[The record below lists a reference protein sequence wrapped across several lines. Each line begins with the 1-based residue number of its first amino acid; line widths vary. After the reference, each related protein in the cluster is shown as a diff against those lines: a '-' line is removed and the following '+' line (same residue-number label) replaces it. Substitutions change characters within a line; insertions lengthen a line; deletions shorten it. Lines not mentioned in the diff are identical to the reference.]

1 ASGVQAADLWRIR
14 EAVPLSQSAAGAS
27 IKHDISV
34 PVSKVP
40 EFLSLASEAVEAEM
54 PGIRVCAFG
63 HLGDG
68 NIHFNLSQPE
78 GMDPDAYLAEWG
90 RFNRIVHD
98 IVDGLGGSFSAE
110 HGIGSL
116 KRDEMERYRGS
127 VELDLMRTLK
137 AAFDPKG
144 IMNPGKVL

>member
-1 ASGVQAADLWRIR
+1 ML
-14 EAVPLSQSAAGAS
+14 
-27 IKHDISV
+27 
-34 PVSKVP
+34 
-40 EFLSLASEAVEAEM
+40 VETEM

-78 GMDPDAYLAEWG
+78 GMDGAAYLAEWG

-116 KRDEMERYRGS
+116 KRDEMERYRAS

-144 IMNPGKVL
+144 IMNPGKIFAQERICKFFRSVMRITSPGRKVC